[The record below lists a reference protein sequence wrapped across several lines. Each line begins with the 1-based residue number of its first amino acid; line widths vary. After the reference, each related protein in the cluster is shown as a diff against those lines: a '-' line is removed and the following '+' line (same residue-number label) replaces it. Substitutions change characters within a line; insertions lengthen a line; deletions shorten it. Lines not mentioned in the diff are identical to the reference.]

1 MPVLRV
7 FFSNFSAFSENLNFN
22 WANLWPHPRPLQE
35 YLLQMNSSPSQYSKL
50 LQFWKQ
56 CFCWGLDLYEQNTHS
71 LGFKVDYWFIRIK
84 TSQVVIMFV
93 VQILLI
99 FFLFFI
105 IFSSVYV
112 VLNMRAVAICLQ
124 DMRLL
129 FANRSLNRLHINAI
143 NQRVSRNLP
152 HLLCNRYA
160 PGQTNAQV

>member
-1 MPVLRV
+1 MKKNLLFVLTDTNSKV
-7 FFSNFSAFSENLNFN
+7 KTSTQEIFSNFLAFSENLNFN

-71 LGFKVDYWFIRIK
+71 LGFRVDYWFIRIK

-93 VQILLI
+93 VQLLLI
-99 FFLFFI
+99 FFPFFHHFQFCVCCI
-105 IFSSVYV
+105 KYESGCNLS
-112 VLNMRAVAICLQ
+112 Q

-129 FANRSLNRLHINAI
+129 FLPNRSLN
-143 NQRVSRNLP
+143 Q
-152 HLLCNRYA
+152 LLT
-160 PGQTNAQV
+160 Q

>member
-1 MPVLRV
+1 MPVLRG

-71 LGFKVDYWFIRIK
+71 LGFRVDYWFIRIK

-93 VQILLI
+93 VQIILI

-105 IFSSVYV
+105 IFSFVYV
-112 VLNMRAVAICLQ
+112 VLNMRAVAICLRTC
-124 DMRLL
+124 DYFLP
-129 FANRSLNRLHINAI
+129 NRSLNQLGINAI
-143 NQRVSRNLP
+143 IQRVSRNL
-152 HLLCNRYA
+152 L
-160 PGQTNAQV
+160 NALGM